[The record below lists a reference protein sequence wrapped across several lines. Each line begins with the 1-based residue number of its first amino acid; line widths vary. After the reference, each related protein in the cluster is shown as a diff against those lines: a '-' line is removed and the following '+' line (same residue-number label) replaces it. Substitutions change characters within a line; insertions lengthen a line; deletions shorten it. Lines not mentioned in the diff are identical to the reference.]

1 MSRDDLSDVY
11 LVHPNTLRRVWVGRM
26 PHDNAWALA
35 ARCTLQLVV
44 RQKGRDYELL
54 PDGLTAYQIEQ
65 LFDTGTIPYPP
76 HYDPT
81 PPQRTLH
88 G

>member
-54 PDGLTAYQIEQ
+54 PDGLTAEYKPWPVRAAESIK
-65 LFDTGTIPYPP
+65 YN
-76 HYDPT
+76 
-81 PPQRTLH
+81 
-88 G
+88 